1 MLILL
6 RIASSAIG
14 CLTILST
21 IEHHGF
27 ALGRIATY
35 GFLHVAFAT
44 TDVGRVLTTV
54 RFNASSLS
62 CLLFVSSMTALT
74 WAKEEP
80 ALAVYGLSF
89 WHYYLYG
96 LAYRFGAVSLPV
108 FKRDAVMMKSVSLVL
123 CGYAY
128 LLAPVNLAS
137 AAIVVL
143 GFLLNGLAARQL
155 GSDRTYYGYELVDLP
170 FRRIAR
176 FPYSWTSHP
185 MLIGNMAA
193 FGGMLLNA
201 DFRVA
206 WGTLACA
213 HVAMNAGLLLM
224 ELFVRPLRLGVRRA
238 DERGVRRKHSGRPAQ
253 DVVFFLACA
262 AAGAGFGFW
271 SARRANDLLS
281 ASLGAGIFAYAW
293 FMYRCYTAPEITMAN
308 VGQSEDIG

>member
-1 MLILL
+1 MSILL
-6 RIASSAIG
+6 RIASSALG

-21 IEHHGF
+21 IEHDE
-27 ALGRIATY
+27 LSQDRIETH

-44 TDVGRVLTTV
+44 ADVDRVLTTV

-62 CLLFVSSMTALT
+62 CLLFVSAVMALA
-74 WAKEEP
+74 WAEGEL

-96 LAYRFGAVSLPV
+96 LAYRFGEVSLPV
-108 FKRDAVMMKSVSLVL
+108 FKRDAVLMKSVSLAL

-128 LLAPVNLAS
+128 LLAPVNFAS

-170 FRRIAR
+170 FRRITR

-185 MLIGNMAA
+185 MLIGNIAA
-193 FGGMLLNA
+193 FGGMLLNS
-201 DFRVA
+201 DFRLA
-206 WGTLACA
+206 WGPLACV
-213 HVAMNAGLLLM
+213 HVALNAGLLSM
-224 ELFVRPLRLGVRRA
+224 ELFVKPLRLAVQRGG
-238 DERGVRRKHSGRPAQ
+238 ERGVRHNRDGRAMEN
-253 DVVFFLACA
+253 VLFFIACA
-262 AAGAGFGFW
+262 TAGAGIGFW
-271 SARRANDLLS
+271 SVRRANDLLS
-281 ASLGAGIFAYAW
+281 ASLGASVSAYAW
-293 FMYRCYTAPEITMAN
+293 FMYRCYVAPEITKAN